1 MLSMF
6 TVESILIFAIL
17 LGLSLSIGSFVGMA
31 SYRIPRK
38 TNLGETGYPY
48 LLGGRSQCPQC
59 NRGLRNRDLLPILSY
74 LLLRGKCFFCK
85 KKISRRY
92 LFIELAACACCL
104 ICILAS
110 NDNLVRIT
118 LFGFMV
124 GLLLLSIIDIEH
136 GLLPDQITLP
146 LLWIGLIVNLYLEIV
161 PLSAAVLGATLGYVS
176 LWLLFW
182 IYKFLRN
189 KEAFGYGDFKLLAA
203 TGAWFGF
210 QALPSTLLYASIA
223 GLVWALLK
231 GFVEKTPIRSVPFG
245 PFISFGIVIY
255 ILSSNSL

>member
-1 MLSMF
+1 
-6 TVESILIFAIL
+6 
-17 LGLSLSIGSFVGMA
+17 
-31 SYRIPRK
+31 
-38 TNLGETGYPY
+38 
-48 LLGGRSQCPQC
+48 
-59 NRGLRNRDLLPILSY
+59 
-74 LLLRGKCFFCK
+74 
-85 KKISRRY
+85 
-92 LFIELAACACCL
+92 
-104 ICILAS
+104 
-110 NDNLVRIT
+110 
-118 LFGFMV
+118 MV

-161 PLSAAVLGATLGYVS
+161 PLSAAVLGATLGYLS

-231 GFVEKTPIRSVPFG
+231 GFIGKTPIRSVPFG
-245 PFISFGIVIY
+245 PFITFGIVIY
-255 ILSSNSL
+255 ILFSNSLL

>member
-1 MLSMF
+1 MF
-6 TVESILIFAIL
+6 TLESILIFAL
-17 LGLSLSIGSFVGMA
+17 FLGLSLSIGSFVGMA

-38 TNLGETGYPY
+38 INLGKTGYPY

-59 NRGLRNRDLLPILSY
+59 NRDLRNRDLVPILSH
-74 LLLRGKCFFCK
+74 LLLRGKCFFCN
-85 KKISRRY
+85 KKISSRY
-92 LFIELAACACCL
+92 LFIELAACACFL
-104 ICILAS
+104 TCILAS

-118 LFGFMV
+118 LFCFLV
-124 GLLLLSIIDIEH
+124 GLLLSSTIDIEH

-146 LLWIGLIVNLYLEIV
+146 LLWLGLIVNLYLELV

-182 IYKFLRN
+182 IYKFLRG

-210 QALPSTLLYASIA
+210 QAIPSTLLYASIT
-223 GLVWALLK
+223 GLIWALLK
-231 GFVEKTPIRSVPFG
+231 GFIEKSPIQSLPFG
-245 PFISFGIVIY
+245 PFISFGVIIY

>member
-1 MLSMF
+1 MF
-6 TVESILIFAIL
+6 TLESILIFAIL

-38 TNLGETGYPY
+38 INLGEMGDLY
-48 LLGGRSQCPQC
+48 LLGGRSRCPQC
-59 NRGLRNRDLLPILSY
+59 DRGLRSRDLVPILSY
-74 LLLRGKCFFCK
+74 LLLRGKCFFCN
-85 KKISRRY
+85 KKIPSRY
-92 LFIELAACACCL
+92 LFIELAACACFL

-110 NDNLVRIT
+110 NNNLVRLT
-118 LFGFMV
+118 LFCFMV
-124 GLLLLSIIDIEH
+124 GLLLLSTIDIEH
-136 GLLPDQITLP
+136 GLLPDKITLP

-161 PLSAAVLGATLGYVS
+161 PLSAAVLGATLGYVG

-182 IYKFLRN
+182 IYKFLRG
-189 KEAFGYGDFKLLAA
+189 KEAFGYGDFKLLAT

-223 GLVWALLK
+223 GLIWALLK
-231 GFVEKTPIRSVPFG
+231 GFTEKTQIRSVPFG
-245 PFISFGIVIY
+245 PFISFGIIIY

>member
-1 MLSMF
+1 
-6 TVESILIFAIL
+6 
-17 LGLSLSIGSFVGMA
+17 MA

-38 TNLGETGYPY
+38 INLGEKGYSY
-48 LLGGRSQCPQC
+48 LLGGRSRCPQC
-59 NRGLRNRDLLPILSY
+59 NRSLRNRDLVPILSY
-74 LLLRGKCFFCK
+74 LSLRRKCFFCNE
-85 KKISRRY
+85 KISSRY
-92 LFIELAACACCL
+92 LFIELTACVCFL

-231 GFVEKTPIRSVPFG
+231 SLVKKTPIRSVPFG
-245 PFISFGIVIY
+245 PFISFGIVSY
-255 ILSSNSL
+255 ILSSSSL